1 MQQDEIPDVVNIEF
15 LSFEAAMLEA
25 AQLPDLIE

>member
-15 LSFEAAMLEA
+15 LSFEAAMPEA
-25 AQLPDLIE
+25 AQLSDLIK

>member
-1 MQQDEIPDVVNIEF
+1 MQKDEISDVVNIEF

-25 AQLPDLIE
+25 DRLPDLIE